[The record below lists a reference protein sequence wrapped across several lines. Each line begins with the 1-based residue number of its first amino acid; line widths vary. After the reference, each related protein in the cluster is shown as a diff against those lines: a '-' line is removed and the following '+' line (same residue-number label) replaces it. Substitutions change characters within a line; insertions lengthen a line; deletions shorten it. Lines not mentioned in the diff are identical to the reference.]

1 MGAAETI
8 FALPVVADDA
18 QLVARVRAGDVEA
31 FSGLVRRHQLDLYRY
46 ARGMGLDHDAAQDGV
61 QEALVTAYQRLDQCR
76 EPDRFRM
83 WLLRILRNR
92 CLDQR
97 KSERR
102 HAARVEIV
110 GRETDPA
117 VQTHDELRQTLGHAL
132 GALPDALRE
141 AFLLKHDQGYAYEE
155 IADLTGASVSAVKMR
170 VHRARE
176 QLRSL
181 LDEAVE
187 AM

>member
-1 MGAAETI
+1 MGTPESA
-8 FALPVVADDA
+8 FALPVVPDDG

-61 QEALVTAYQRLDQCR
+61 QEALVAAYQRLDQCR

-117 VQTHDELRQTLGHAL
+117 VQTHDELRQTLGRAL

-181 LDEAVE
+181 LGDTVE

>member
-1 MGAAETI
+1 MGAPET
-8 FALPVVADDA
+8 AVPVPIVPDDGT
-18 QLVARVRAGDVEA
+18 LVARVRAGDVEA

-61 QEALVTAYQRLDQCR
+61 QDALVSAFERLDQCR
-76 EPDRFRM
+76 EPDHFRP
-83 WLLRILRNR
+83 WLLRIVRNR

-102 HAARVEIV
+102 HAARIELV
-110 GRETDPA
+110 GRETDPTVA
-117 VQTHDELRQTLGHAL
+117 PHEDLHRTLADAFA
-132 GALPDALRE
+132 ALPDAMRE

-155 IADLTGASVSAVKMR
+155 IAELTGASVSAVKMR

-181 LDEAVE
+181 LGDRVE

>member
-1 MGAAETI
+1 MSAPETA
-8 FALPVVADDA
+8 FAVPVVPDDA
-18 QLVARVRAGDVEA
+18 QLVARVRAVDVEA

-61 QEALVTAYQRLDQCR
+61 QEALVAAYQRLDQCR

-102 HAARVEIV
+102 HAARVELV
-110 GRETDPA
+110 GRETEAA
-117 VQTHDELRQTLGHAL
+117 VPSHDELRRTLGLAL
-132 GALPDALRE
+132 GELPDAMRE

-155 IADLTGASVSAVKMR
+155 IAELTGASVSAVKMR

-181 LDEAVE
+181 LADGVE